1 MDRSKKV
8 TSRGLNRR
16 KFLEILSLV
25 SAAGFLPFK
34 RTWAKTASQNSG
46 PRARVALAGI
56 VKGANDDVVAD
67 AVRYAAKAAT
77 DFSWLSKGDTVLIKI
92 ALNSGNPYPATTD
105 PVGIKTIVEL
115 LKKKGAGRVVVSDMA
130 GVEHVKLYPDRITGS
145 TRELMNKSGI
155 ATAALASG
163 AELYFPEED
172 GWDAFFEDRPVS
184 GSNWLAGIMVPKIL
198 NEVNHIVLMPRCG
211 RHLLAGSS
219 LGMKTVVGYFRHD
232 SRLEYHRDA
241 STFQEKTA
249 EANTVPSIKDKQRLV
264 LTSATKILTTLG
276 PDKGYISEPDIGFI
290 IASES
295 LVAHDMVSLAWLIEN
310 RRLTPE
316 EAKTIQKDP
325 YMNPQAV
332 DYINRIV
339 VRWLG
344 GSEAGKKAE
353 KLTGNNLDTIWND
366 RVLNR
371 AYELFGGIPK
381 VDLIKANDTVT
392 EDILKKMGEMTSKS
406 I

>member
-1 MDRSKKV
+1 MDRIKKV

-16 KFLEILSLV
+16 KFLEIMSLV
-25 SAAGFLPFK
+25 SAAGFWPFK
-34 RTWAKTASQNSG
+34 RTWAETTSQSSG
-46 PRARVALAGI
+46 PRARVALAGK
-56 VKGANDDVVAD
+56 VKGADDDIVAD
-67 AVRYAAKAAT
+67 AVRSAAIAAT
-77 DFSWLSKGDTVLIKI
+77 DFSWLSKGDSVLIKI
-92 ALNSGNPYPATTD
+92 ALNSGNPYPATTN

-115 LKKKGAGRVVVSDMA
+115 LKEKGAGRVVVSDMA

-155 ATAALASG
+155 TTAALAAG

-172 GWDAFFEDRPVS
+172 GWDAFFKDSPVS
-184 GSNWLAGIMVPKIL
+184 GSNWRAGIMVPKIL
-198 NEVNHIVLMPRCG
+198 NEVSHIVLMPRCG
-211 RHLLAGSS
+211 RHLLAGST
-219 LGMKTVVGYFRHD
+219 LGMKAVVGYFRHD

-249 EANTVPSIKDKQRLV
+249 EANTVPSIRDKQRLV

-276 PDKGYISEPDIGFI
+276 PDKGYVSEPNLGII
-290 IASES
+290 IASGS

-310 RRLTPE
+310 RRFTPE

-339 VRWLG
+339 VKWLG
-344 GSEAGKKAE
+344 GSEAAKKAE
-353 KLTGNNLDTIWND
+353 KLNSHNLDTIWSD

-392 EDILKKMGEMTSKS
+392 EDILKMIEEMTSKPV
-406 I
+406 